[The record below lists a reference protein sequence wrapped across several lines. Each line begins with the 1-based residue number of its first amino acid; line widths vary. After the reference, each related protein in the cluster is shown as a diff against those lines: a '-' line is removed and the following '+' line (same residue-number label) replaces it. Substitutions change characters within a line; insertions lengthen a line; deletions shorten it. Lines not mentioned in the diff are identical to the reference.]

1 MKKDLEKPIE
11 KKIKKEEKRVRNMEP
26 EKDRTLFV
34 DAEEEKKYLAY
45 VKKLKKKAEDETYK
59 NWITMGMDVT
69 EEK

>member
-1 MKKDLEKPIE
+1 M
-11 KKIKKEEKRVRNMEP
+11 EEVKG
-26 EKDRTLFV
+26 KTLFV

-59 NWITMGMDVT
+59 NWITMGKKVT